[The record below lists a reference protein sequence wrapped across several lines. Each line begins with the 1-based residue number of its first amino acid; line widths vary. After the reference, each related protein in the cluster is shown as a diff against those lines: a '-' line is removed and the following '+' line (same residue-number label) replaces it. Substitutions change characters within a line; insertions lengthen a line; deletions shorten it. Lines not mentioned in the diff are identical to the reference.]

1 MTQKTSF
8 LQKLLLVIFGILLS
22 IVLLELG
29 LRIAGAILLS
39 MQEYRNH
46 RLAKQQGVYKIVC
59 IGESTTMSGGEN
71 SYPRQLERILNA
83 KSKGIKFQVINKGV
97 SGTTTPVIISHLPA
111 ILDETNPNM
120 VIVMMG
126 INDGKVYV
134 PIEKITG
141 WHRILAYLRDF
152 RVYKLFKR
160 IILGLR
166 VNMSA
171 MHNDRKDSS
180 YRGKDDKIYTGEKFI
195 ASEFN
200 KYPLKYRKLYLQG
213 LFLDASNRYAEAEK
227 VWKFFIFSK
236 IIPTLETHFYKKLA
250 KCLYEQGKIDELISI
265 LAHVP
270 YNAWASCSVLD
281 LCNDSKRAPMII
293 SVINKNIKE
302 ASDNPELYDLMSDCL
317 KRAGA
322 EKKAVEYMRKADE
335 LRRGHINAITQKNY
349 LKLNDMLERR
359 HIKPIYMQ
367 YPLRSID
374 TLKAMLRSVDNFNQI
389 IFIDNKAIFEKALSK
404 GTYDEYFTDRFAGDF
419 GHCTSKGNRLIAEHV
434 AEIILKYLSH

>member
-22 IVLLELG
+22 LILLEVG
-29 LRIAGAILLS
+29 LRIAGAVLLS

-46 RLAKQQGVYKIVC
+46 RLAKEQGVYKIVC

-83 KSKGIKFQVINKGV
+83 RSKGIKFQVINKGV

-111 ILDETNPNM
+111 ILDETKPNM
-120 VIVMMG
+120 AIVMMG
-126 INDGKVYV
+126 INDGKVYI
-134 PIEKITG
+134 PIEKIRG
-141 WHRILAYLRDF
+141 WHKILAYLRDF

-171 MHNDRKDSS
+171 MYKSKTVIGHRNKNENVS
-180 YRGKDDKIYTGEKFI
+180 TGEKFI
-195 ASEFN
+195 VAEFN
-200 KYPLKYRKLYLQG
+200 KYPLKYRKLYFQG
-213 LFLDASNRYAEAEK
+213 LFLDAANRYAEAEK

-250 KCLYEQGKIDELISI
+250 KCLYEQGKTDELISI

-281 LCNDSKRAPMII
+281 LCNDRKRAPMIV
-293 SVINKNIKE
+293 SVINNNIKE
-302 ASDNPELYDLMSDCL
+302 APDNPELYDLMSDCL
-317 KRAGA
+317 KRAG
-322 EKKAVEYMRKADE
+322 ENGKAVAYMKKADE
-335 LRRGHINAITQKNY
+335 LRKGHINSITQKNY
-349 LKLNDMLERR
+349 LKLNDMLRKR

-389 IFIDNKAIFEKALSK
+389 IFIDNKGIFEKALST

-419 GHCTSKGNRLIAEHV
+419 GHCTPKGNRLIAEHV
-434 AEIILKYLSH
+434 AEVILKYLSY